1 MDKAEV
7 QAAAEAEEKEEHII
21 SLSSNIRNNPA
32 ERHRQNQRLKR
43 DRKEAV
49 STFREKTTSES
60 VLISPQIRRYSC
72 LSKLRRG
79 RTMAMMAMTNIMT
92 LMKSITMVFVG

>member
-32 ERHRQNQRLKR
+32 E
-43 DRKEAV
+43 
-49 STFREKTTSES
+49 
-60 VLISPQIRRYSC
+60 
-72 LSKLRRG
+72 
-79 RTMAMMAMTNIMT
+79 
-92 LMKSITMVFVG
+92 